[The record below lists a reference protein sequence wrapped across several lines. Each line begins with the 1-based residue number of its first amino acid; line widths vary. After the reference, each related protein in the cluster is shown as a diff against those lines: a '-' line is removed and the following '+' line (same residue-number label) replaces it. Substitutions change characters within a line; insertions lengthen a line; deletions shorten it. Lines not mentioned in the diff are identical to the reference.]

1 MNIRFATIGDIPH
14 CIELGRYFH
23 EKTRFSKY
31 EYQEELVNKNLLGL
45 IEIGQ
50 NKQKTHCFLLAENTN
65 NVLVGALIACID
77 KHIFSNQPVANVIS
91 FGVLPQARMTGAAI
105 RLLQAFHVWSQK
117 RGVFELN
124 VGINSGVHIQKS
136 DHLMKKLGFISTG
149 GNYALSI
156 NTKSE

>member
-1 MNIRFATIGDIPH
+1 MNIRFATITDILN
-14 CIELGRYFH
+14 CIELGRYLH
-23 EKTRFSKY
+23 QKTRFSV
-31 EYQEELVNKNLLGL
+31 YQFQKELVEKNLLGL

-105 RLLQAFHVWSQK
+105 RLLKAFHAWSEK

-124 VGINSGVHIQKS
+124 VGINSGVHIEKS
-136 DHLMKKLGFISTG
+136 DRLMKKLGFTGTG

-156 NTKSE
+156 NTQAE